1 MNQIYNKLTEEIK
14 KNKRIILMAHR
25 NIDLDAL
32 GSLLCL
38 HEIIKSFNI
47 ESFIVMNKENNES
60 VNKALSLTLKTSF
73 IYSSKDVLETDLLII
88 VDTHK
93 EILLENDK
101 IFKKVKNII
110 VIDHHIKDTDYIKDT
125 IFTYIDSN
133 ASSTVEIIIGYLKY
147 LNKVI
152 DSKIASIM
160 LAGIEIDTNSF
171 DIKTTDKTYET
182 AAELYKF
189 GADNTIKK
197 ELLQQNKEEYI
208 KRQDLIK
215 NFKMISDNM
224 AVCLMD
230 DSIYKSEELSRMAN
244 ELLQFDKVEAG
255 FAIGHLSKTTIGI
268 SAKSLGNIDVELIMK
283 KLNGG
288 GHANNAA
295 TQLKETSLK
304 KAEKML
310 LETIKEDL

>member
-14 KNKRIILMAHR
+14 KSTRIVLMAHR

-38 HEIIKSFNI
+38 YEIIKSFNI
-47 ESFIVMNKENNES
+47 ESYIVMNKDNNES
-60 VNKALSLTLKTSF
+60 VNKALTLIDNKSF
-73 IYSSKDVLETDLLII
+73 IYSDKDILETDLLII

-93 EILLENDK
+93 ELLLENKK
-101 IFKKVKNII
+101 IFKKLKNII

-133 ASSTVEIIIGYLKY
+133 ASSTVEIILGYLKY
-147 LNKVI
+147 LNKNI
-152 DSKIASIM
+152 NDKIASIM
-160 LAGIEIDTNSF
+160 LAGIEIDTNNF

-182 AAELYKF
+182 AATLYKF

-197 ELLQQNKEEYI
+197 ELLQQNKKEYI
-208 KRQDLIK
+208 KRQELIK
-215 NFKMISDNM
+215 KFKMINNNM
-224 AVCLMD
+224 AICLMD
-230 DSIYKSEELSRMAN
+230 NDIYQSEELSRMAN

-255 FAIGHLSKTTIGI
+255 FAIGHLSKEVIGI
-268 SAKSLGNIDVELIMK
+268 SAKSLGNIDVEVIMR

-295 TQLKETSLK
+295 TQLKEASLK
-304 KAEKML
+304 KAEQKL
-310 LETIKEDL
+310 LETILEDL